1 LPVGALQG
9 NHNFHAAIFAH
20 IELQANT
27 FHYIWLHIF
36 GAHSGS
42 PRYSRQ
48 KSEQERMMQIS
59 DTLESKSKKVP
70 PLSPSPLPVEVLVKE
85 VYEASPP
92 KVKKGMLNLLV
103 GAAYEAS
110 PLTVRKSL
118 LELLIRSVGV
128 LGLITVA
135 GGVFANIR
143 LRGGWPNVLV
153 NLDDLQMIKKADVV
167 ALVDYVQQVS
177 AGALVDLV
185 QLLVNHPSLTG
196 SGAVAVLATIML
208 RRGPDRRQIPRDF
221 I

>member
-1 LPVGALQG
+1 
-9 NHNFHAAIFAH
+9 
-20 IELQANT
+20 
-27 FHYIWLHIF
+27 
-36 GAHSGS
+36 
-42 PRYSRQ
+42 
-48 KSEQERMMQIS
+48 MMQIS
-59 DTLESKSKKVP
+59 ETVESKSKKAPPVP
-70 PLSPSPLPVEVLVKE
+70 PSPLPVEVLVKE
-85 VYEASPP
+85 VYKASPP
-92 KVKKGMLNLLV
+92 RVRKGMLNLLV
-103 GAAYEAS
+103 GAAYDAS

-153 NLDDLQMIKKADVV
+153 NLDDLQLIKKSDVV

-177 AGALVDLV
+177 AEAIVDLV
-185 QLLVNHPSLTG
+185 QLLVNHPALTG

-208 RRGPDRRQIPRDF
+208 RRFPDRRRIPREF